1 MAKWTKLELGL
12 VNLDAV
18 EAAIDQ
24 VADILETLAGILEL
38 IAAALDILSILL
50 VEFDNLLK
58 ALLDAVV
65 LMLEEMVLDLLQT
78 NAHLAVHLNM
88 QWNHDWKYKK
98 EIADPENDTHGDP
111 SHIVDWVNDGLPPF
125 IGTGM
130 TGWLLD
136 VGASSYDETDP
147 FRPFTDELSEVAGFI
162 FVKGAADSGE
172 LTSLKAAYDLFSDFS
187 EKLDIMDDLEAAG
200 EAWKSLARLGA
211 AAFRKENLQW
221 AKKLVDKAPDAY
233 GTLIAE
239 GVDGEN
245 DSDSTAFYLEGDAA
259 GGFASVEAGDVL
271 RLSDSAG
278 YYEVINVDSSS
289 QLTVDPPIAK
299 SHLIAGA
306 VSNGAS
312 WNIRRGGLVSLMAK
326 LPLDK
331 REFIPGDGN
340 YPIWV
345 SVPIAALVP
354 GLKPIFE
361 ELRRIADLLKTGLGL
376 GDSLAKLATLLREK
390 AEQLQAVVD
399 ALREALAIISAIA
412 AFLEESSIFS
422 QTAEAGGMAQFMA
435 NAMTAEDMPDYG
447 TNGVVVGVVG
457 VTTAASPAATM
468 EKFMGMIGVQLSEFS
483 DTVGDLDAALE
494 ETWDDYVEEPEEVE

>member
-172 LTSLKAAYDLFSDFS
+172 LTSLKAAYDLFTDFS
-187 EKLDIMDDLEAAG
+187 
-200 EAWKSLARLGA
+200 
-211 AAFRKENLQW
+211 
-221 AKKLVDKAPDAY
+221 
-233 GTLIAE
+233 
-239 GVDGEN
+239 EN